1 MEGNWLD
8 SHDDKVN
15 YFKWDPNRAFDS
27 AEHPTAREKF
37 GRYVKV
43 EKSSWYWFDTKGQND
58 ECIFC
63 VQEIS
68 G

>member
-1 MEGNWLD
+1 MEGNWFD
-8 SHDDKVN
+8 SHDNKVN
-15 YFKWDPNRAFDS
+15 YFKWDPNRFYD
-27 AEHPTAREKF
+27 

-43 EKSSWYWFDTKGQND
+43 EKSSWFWFDTKGQND